1 MVLASLCLLL
11 KAYILVL
18 VLFVVLGYFPMSA
31 ESNWR
36 RLRDGVSG
44 LVEPVV
50 SPIRRAVP
58 PVQAG
63 SVSFDLSLLIV
74 FVAVALLQGLICR

>member
-1 MVLASLCLLL
+1 MILASFCLLL

-74 FVAVALLQGLICR
+74 FVAVALLQGLVCR

>member
-1 MVLASLCLLL
+1 MILASVCLLL
-11 KAYILVL
+11 KAYTLVL
-18 VLFVVLGYFPMSA
+18 VLFVILSYFPMST

-36 RLRDGVSG
+36 KLRNGVSG

-50 SPIRRAVP
+50 APIRRAVP

-63 SVSFDLSLLIV
+63 TVSFDMSLLIV
-74 FVAVALLQGLICR
+74 FLAVALLQGVICR

>member
-1 MVLASLCLLL
+1 VILATVCLVL

-18 VLFVVLGYFPMSA
+18 VLFIVLGYFPMPA

-44 LVEPVV
+44 LVQPVV
-50 SPIRRAVP
+50 APIRRVVP

-74 FVAVALLQGLICR
+74 FVAVTLLQGLLCR